1 MKLFF
6 KYIRYNLRFI
16 ILFLIFIAVFA
27 VVFVLYGLPIQAV
40 AYPAVLCVPIGVFFA
55 VVDFRSVKKKHDKLC
70 EIQKLTSSMIDTLP
84 EIKSIE
90 ETDYQEL
97 IKKLTQ
103 EISESEYKSS
113 IKYQDMVD
121 YYTVWV
127 HQIKTPIA
135 SMRLSLQSEDSPLSR
150 RLSSELFRIEQYV
163 EMVLAFLRLDSTTTD
178 YVFREHDLDRIV
190 RKSIKRFSTE
200 FIERKIRLEYE
211 PMSQT
216 VITDEKWF
224 SFVIEQLLSNA
235 LKYTREGSIK
245 IYAKDKKLFIEDT
258 GIGIAPEDL
267 PRIFEKGYTGC
278 NGRLDSKS
286 SGLGLYLCKRVCDN
300 LEIDITADSKI
311 DAGTRITLDLEQY
324 KIKTE

>member
-40 AYPAVLCVPIGVFFA
+40 AYPAALCVPIGILFVA
-55 VVDFRSVKKKHDKLC
+55 VDFRSVKKKHDKLC
-70 EIQKLTSSMIDTLP
+70 EIQNLTSSMIDTLP

-135 SMRLSLQSEDSPLSR
+135 SMRLSLQTEDSPLSR

-163 EMVLAFLRLDSTTTD
+163 EMVLAFLRLDSTSTD
-178 YVFREHDLDRIV
+178 YVFKEHDLDNIV

-245 IYAKDKKLFIEDT
+245 IYAKDEKLFIEDT

-311 DAGTRITLDLEQY
+311 DAGTKITLDLEQY